1 MRVRKPHIFRTNSRK
16 RYKRISLSERSDVCK
31 KTCTVFSNAKQG
43 TTEDKAERS
52 ELQYL
57 SSDSEEETSY
67 VECKKPG
74 IPLALLAPEHLKNVY
89 KFSEDVD
96 TRKKAIDT
104 FKCLILLL

>member
-1 MRVRKPHIFRTNSRK
+1 MPF
-16 RYKRISLSERSDVCK
+16 
-31 KTCTVFSNAKQG
+31 FSNAKQG
-43 TTEDKAERS
+43 TTEDKAEWS

-89 KFSEDVD
+89 KFSEDVE
-96 TRKKAIDT
+96 TRKKEIGT
-104 FKCLILLL
+104 FKMLDSVTVVSVEEDRKCSPFFTGSYPC